1 MQSKAAVL
9 AVTAVSA
16 AGDATNPIAKVL
28 QMIDDLAAKVI
39 AEGEASHKVYSEF
52 EKFCVDRHDQI
63 TPEIKTGSDEIAAL
77 QAAIGEANAKI
88 TTAASQIEELAA
100 SIAQDEKDLKEAT
113 AIRSNEHA
121 DFVNV
126 ERDLATTIDML
137 ERTTAVLERDVAA
150 VSGGSSF
157 AQMRGANGVIH
168 ALQSLVAA
176 EQMSVADGKKL
187 TALIQAHDDQSD
199 EEAAFG
205 APAAS
210 VHDSGTQID
219 GSVLDMLQGLLDQSQ
234 EQLDSARKAET
245 QAKNNFDMKKQSLED
260 EIKYASADLDEAKKT
275 AAASR
280 ESKAS
285 AEGDLA
291 VTTKGLN
298 EDKADLAGVH
308 QECMTKASTYET
320 EVTSRAEELKALATA
335 KKIIVEATSGRS
347 YGRGGGEFAQMDSFL
362 QLKSSSKGQKLVH
375 MLRALAKE
383 EKDKSLAQLASRAE
397 SALRIGSATHEDV
410 FDKIREMTNDMIAKL
425 EEEQAADATQKVFCD
440 KEMKETKAKKED
452 KSADVEKLSIKK
464 DQKEAKSAKVKE
476 EVVTLQKELTELA
489 ASQLQMNEL
498 RAEEKAAADAATP
511 ELKKGIKGLQLALKT
526 LKDYYSKAA
535 DAAHGDNSGASN
547 GIIALLETAETDFI
561 RNLNEVVA
569 EEQMAAAAYEQ
580 QTKEND
586 LVKLAKEA
594 DVKYKTKE
602 AASLDKYASDLAT
615 DLAGATEELDAV
627 NSAWDTLQGQCIQ
640 MPDTYEERQ
649 QKRKDEVTRL
659 EGTLQALKDQEE
671 GAGAEPVAEEP
682 AAAEEGAAPAEA
694 AAAPAEEA
702 AAPAE
707 PAAAAEEAAAAPAE
721 PAAAPE
727 EAALVQVSANHLRGI
742 TKHA

>member
-1 MQSKAAVL
+1 
-9 AVTAVSA
+9 
-16 AGDATNPIAKVL
+16 
-28 QMIDDLAAKVI
+28 
-39 AEGEASHKVYSEF
+39 
-52 EKFCVDRHDQI
+52 
-63 TPEIKTGSDEIAAL
+63 
-77 QAAIGEANAKI
+77 
-88 TTAASQIEELAA
+88 
-100 SIAQDEKDLKEAT
+100 
-113 AIRSNEHA
+113 
-121 DFVNV
+121 
-126 ERDLATTIDML
+126 
-137 ERTTAVLERDVAA
+137 
-150 VSGGSSF
+150 
-157 AQMRGANGVIH
+157 
-168 ALQSLVAA
+168 
-176 EQMSVADGKKL
+176 
-187 TALIQAHDDQSD
+187 
-199 EEAAFG
+199 
-205 APAAS
+205 
-210 VHDSGTQID
+210 
-219 GSVLDMLQGLLDQSQ
+219 
-234 EQLDSARKAET
+234 
-245 QAKNNFDMKKQSLED
+245 
-260 EIKYASADLDEAKKT
+260 
-275 AAASR
+275 
-280 ESKAS
+280 
-285 AEGDLA
+285 
-291 VTTKGLN
+291 
-298 EDKADLAGVH
+298 
-308 QECMTKASTYET
+308 
-320 EVTSRAEELKALATA
+320 
-335 KKIIVEATSGRS
+335 
-347 YGRGGGEFAQMDSFL
+347 MDSFL

-440 KEMKETKAKKED
+440 KEMKEAKAKK
-452 KSADVEKLSIKK
+452 
-464 DQKEAKSAKVKE
+464 

-489 ASQLQMNEL
+489 ASQVQMNEL

-511 ELKKGIKGLQLALKT
+511 ELKKGIKGIQLALKT
-526 LKDYYSKAA
+526 LKDYYAKAG
-535 DAAHGDNSGASN
+535 DAAHGDNSGAGNS
-547 GIIALLETAETDFI
+547 IIALLETAETDFI

-569 EEQMAAAAYEQ
+569 EEQMAAAEYEK

-586 LVKLAKEA
+586 LVKLSKDA

-649 QKRKDEVTRL
+649 QKRKDEITRL

-721 PAAAPE
+721 P
-727 EAALVQVSANHLRGI
+727 
-742 TKHA
+742 